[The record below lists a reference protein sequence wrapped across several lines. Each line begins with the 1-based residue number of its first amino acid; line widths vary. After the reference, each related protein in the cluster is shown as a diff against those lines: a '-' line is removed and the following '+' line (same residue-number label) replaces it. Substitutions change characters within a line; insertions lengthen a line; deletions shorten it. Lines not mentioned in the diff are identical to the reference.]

1 MSALVEAISRVRPG
15 ARRRSRARREWRRP
29 AAIGA
34 LAALILALG
43 YWFWFR
49 DSGLVAVSRVKV
61 EGIPAGSPG
70 GAALERALERAGR
83 KMTTLHVQQ
92 QQLERAASAFP
103 LVRSVSADPD
113 FPHTLSVRVVERR
126 PAALIGSGSG
136 ATVVAAD
143 GGLLSSLS
151 PHGLE
156 LPSLPLARAAEARAA
171 GRHRAGPG
179 PGPGGG
185 SEGASALP
193 RPQLVRQRKRGGGGA
208 SRRHRAALRNPR
220 TGGTQVALRGG
231 RTRRSLP
238 DRARLCRP
246 KLSRPAR
253 GRRGRAPASL
263 GALSRERELRKG
275 SPGPATRP
283 AIRSVKPYPSPHA
296 PSSRPSP
303 PSLDL
308 RVRFGKPSIGGRE
321 IWCAGCDSRH

>member
-70 GAALERALERAGR
+70 GAALEQALERAGR

-92 QQLERAASAFP
+92 QHLERAASAFP

-156 LPSLPLARAAEARAA
+156 LPSLPLAKPPKRGLLAGTALDQARVLGAVPKALQPHLDRSWYDSGSGVVVELRGGIELRFGTPARAA
-171 GRHRAGPG
+171 RKWR
-179 PGPGGG
+179 
-185 SEGASALP
+185 SAAAVLADP
-193 RPQLVRQRKRGGGGA
+193 SLTALDYVDLSSADRPAVGGA
-208 SRRHRAALRNPR
+208 GHP
-220 TGGTQVALRGG
+220 
-231 RTRRSLP
+231 LP
-238 DRARLCRP
+238 
-246 KLSRPAR
+246 
-253 GRRGRAPASL
+253 
-263 GALSRERELRKG
+263 
-275 SPGPATRP
+275 
-283 AIRSVKPYPSPHA
+283 SVP
-296 PSSRPSP
+296 
-303 PSLDL
+303 
-308 RVRFGKPSIGGRE
+308 
-321 IWCAGCDSRH
+321 